1 MNASATAP
9 TAARAASPFDAD
21 VLPPGF
27 AVGNVWRLLEW
38 LRPYRAQV
46 FAALALVLLSAA
58 AAVFAPIVIGR
69 VVVDGILLPHSG
81 NAPDYGQT
89 ALNHWLGARLGWPP
103 LASACLLYAF
113 WIGLFTLGAH
123 GFRVLFARAALSG
136 LRDLRRDIFRHIEHL
151 PASFYDR
158 VPAGRVMTRLTNDV
172 ETLFE
177 FLSGFGTLFGDFL
190 PFFIAISLML
200 SLDSTLALEMLAFLP
215 FVGVA
220 TWLFRSRS
228 RQLYRAIRSS
238 VSRLNESLA
247 ENLAGM
253 EVIQLYGRQ
262 ARNEAAHDA
271 INRENQAAENRA
283 IRLETYYNP
292 FIDSLEYLALGAIV
306 WLGGHHVLGGETTVG
321 ALILFAQ
328 FSDMLFR
335 PVRALGEQWNVV
347 FRASASCERV
357 FQALDWHE
365 PMVRPLAPIP
375 LPDNLRGQ
383 LELRHLDFA
392 YRPGEPVLKDVSLSV
407 APGECIAF
415 VGPTGSGKTT
425 VIRLLCRFYDVPEN
439 TIFLDGIDVMHV
451 APADIRRR
459 IGVVLQDFHIFSGT
473 VYDNI
478 ALGDPAITREKAAAA
493 ARQVN
498 AAPFI
503 ERLPQGYDTPLNER
517 GSNLSQG
524 QRQLLAF
531 ARVLALDPEIL
542 ILDEATASIDTE
554 TEVLI
559 QDALNKLKA
568 GRTSIVIAHR
578 LQTIREADRIVVLE
592 RGHIAEI
599 GSHRELLAQG
609 GLYKRLYELQAQ
621 GGE

>member
-1 MNASATAP
+1 MNASATHAA
-9 TAARAASPFDAD
+9 AARAASPFDAD
-21 VLPPGF
+21 VAGRGF
-27 AVGNVWRLLEW
+27 DGGNVWRLLGW
-38 LRPYRAQV
+38 LRPYRGLV
-46 FAALALVLLSAA
+46 FAALGLVLLSAA
-58 AAVFAPIVIGR
+58 AAVLAPIVIGR
-69 VVVDGILLPHSG
+69 VVVDGILLPHAG

-89 ALNHWLGARLGWPP
+89 ALNQWLAAGLGWPP

-113 WIGLFTLGAH
+113 WIGLFTLSAH
-123 GFRVLFARAALSG
+123 GFRLLFARAALNG

-158 VPAGRVMTRLTNDV
+158 VSAGRVMTRLTNDV

-177 FLSGFGTLFGDFL
+177 FLSGFGTLFGDLL
-190 PFFIAISLML
+190 PFFIAISIML
-200 SLDSTLALEMLAFLP
+200 SLDRTLALEMLAFLP

-228 RQLYRAIRSS
+228 RQLYREIRSS

-262 ARNEAAHDA
+262 QRNEAAHDA
-271 INRENQAAENRA
+271 INRENQAAEGRA

-306 WLGGHHVLGGETTVG
+306 WLGGHHVLGGATSVG

-365 PMVRPLAPIP
+365 PMVRPLTPIP
-375 LPDNLRGQ
+375 LPANLRGQ

-392 YRPGEPVLKDVSLSV
+392 YRSGEPVLKDVNLEV

-425 VIRLLCRFYDVPEN
+425 VTRLLCRFYDVPEN
-439 TIFLDGIDVMHV
+439 TVFLDGIDIMHV
-451 APADIRRR
+451 APEDIRRR

-478 ALGDPAITREKAAAA
+478 ALGDPAITREKAEAA
-493 ARQVN
+493 ARLVN

-554 TEVLI
+554 TELLI
-559 QDALNKLKA
+559 HDALDKLKA
-568 GRTSIVIAHR
+568 GRTSIIIAHR

-592 RGHIAEI
+592 HGRVAEV
-599 GSHRELLAQG
+599 GCHRELLAKG

-621 GGE
+621 GV